1 MATERFVILGL
12 ARAQAGWFSALAQ
25 GAASAALPVELVKAL
40 APEELRARLRSG
52 RPFSAVLIDAGL
64 SACDRDLVELA
75 SAQGCAVVVVVDDM
89 ARDDGRSLEG
99 DERGRF
105 GLGAGAQQ
113 PPWHSLGVSAVL
125 PASFGREQL
134 LVTLRAVAR
143 PIAPTAV
150 PAEAPSASSGPS
162 PWRGR
167 LVAVTGSGGSG
178 RSTLAMAL
186 AAGMATDPRDRG
198 LVVLADLA
206 LQAQQGLLHDAGDV
220 VPGLVELVDGHRRAV
235 MAPEQVRR
243 SCFEVSNQG
252 YDLLLGLRRH
262 RDWIALRAPAF
273 RGALDGLRR
282 SYRVVVAEVDADVE
296 GESETGSVDVEERN
310 MLARVTLGEAD
321 VVLVVG
327 VAGLAG
333 LHAQLRVLR
342 DVAALGVA
350 AERVVPVIN
359 RAPRNPRA
367 RAELGRSLLELC
379 EVASKPATLVSSPL
393 FVPER
398 RRLDDLVRDGGRLP
412 AGVVQPLA
420 SAVRGLLERVPR
432 QREAHEVE
440 AREPATVV
448 PGTLASWRP
457 IAEEPAR

>member
-12 ARAQAGWFSALAQ
+12 ARAQAAWFSALAQ

-75 SAQGCAVVVVVDDM
+75 SSQGCAVVVVVDDVAYDEHP
-89 ARDDGRSLEG
+89 AREDG
-99 DERGRF
+99 ERGRS
-105 GLGAGAQQ
+105 GAGQQ
-113 PPWHSLGVSAVL
+113 PWQSLGVHAVL
-125 PASFGREQL
+125 PATFGREQL
-134 LVTLRAVAR
+134 LATLRAVAR
-143 PIAPTAV
+143 PIAPTAA
-150 PAEAPSASSGPS
+150 PAEEPRGSSGPC

-186 AAGMATDPRDRG
+186 AAGLAVDPRDRG
-198 LVVLADLA
+198 LVVLADLV

-220 VPGLVELVDGHRRAV
+220 VPGLVELVDGHRRAA

-243 SCFEVSNQG
+243 SCFEVTGQG

-310 MLARVTLGEAD
+310 MLARVSLGEAD

-333 LHAQLRVLR
+333 MHAQLRVLR
-342 DVAALGVA
+342 DVAALGVP
-350 AERVVPVIN
+350 AERVVPVVN

-367 RAELGRSLLELC
+367 RAELGRALLQLC
-379 EVASKPATLVSSPL
+379 EVAPNPATLVSSPL

-398 RRLDDLVRDGGRLP
+398 RRLDDLVRDGARLP
-412 AGVVQPLA
+412 AAVVQPLA

-432 QREAHEVE
+432 QTEVPE
-440 AREPATVV
+440 VAALEPPTVV
-448 PGTLASWRP
+448 PGSLASWRP